1 MNFTTHS
8 NSSTNNDFSPL
19 DLNKGDILDL
29 EKEVPSLNHVIVAAG
44 WDVNDAGKD
53 NFDLDIS
60 AFLLNKDGR
69 VTTPGKD
76 VVYFKALN
84 RQGIY
89 LEGDNLTGAGDG
101 DDERIHVNLDEL
113 DDYVDSIVFNVN
125 IYECVQKKQ
134 TFGMVKNSY
143 IRLLDADNDEKE
155 ICRFR
160 LNDDA
165 SSATAVVFAKLFRTN
180 SGWSFEALGESLVVA
195 DLNKL
200 LMRYM

>member
-1 MNFTTHS
+1 MNFMNHNNTS
-8 NSSTNNDFSPL
+8 KNNDFSPL

-29 EKEVPSLNHVIVAAG
+29 EKEIPSLNHVIVAAG

-69 VTTPGKD
+69 VTTPAKD

-89 LEGDNLTGAGDG
+89 LEGDNLTGTGDG
-101 DDERIHVNLDEL
+101 DDERIHVTLEEL
-113 DDYVDSIVFNVN
+113 DSYVESIVFNVN
-125 IYECVQKKQ
+125 IYECVKKKQ

-180 SGWSFEALGESLVVA
+180 SGWSFEALGESLVVE